1 MLIRRNNTNV
11 NFKDFTRSLLQSPTL
26 VVLTAI
32 AGATT
37 LGVLDYITGPKIGV
51 TVFYLIPVMF
61 ATWYARWFGGI
72 TLSLISG
79 LAWFTANALTQMEEG
94 VIPGYIFWNAGMR
107 TVMYFVVA
115 VLLFKFKNLKD
126 DLERIII
133 ERTAILREKLARELA
148 LEKALSASEKV
159 YKDLVENAAV
169 GVFKSNVWGEL
180 LYVNPAM
187 VQMFEFDS
195 QEEML
200 TRSALMHY
208 ENVADRERFLE
219 ELKRYG
225 KVTNFELQLLTKH
238 HHERTVLVSASLDN
252 NIISGMLRDVTTQK
266 ALEKHLTEIQRW
278 ESLGT
283 LAGGI
288 AHDFNN
294 ILGIILGHAATVQR
308 FIHDPHRVKRGME
321 AIISAS
327 QRGSGLV
334 RQLLTFARK
343 AEVQLETAHLNTIVA
358 DVARLLSETFPKT
371 ITIQTKLGGGL
382 PLITADVNQMHQVLI
397 NLCVNARD
405 AMPNGGRLTLATRIA
420 TAEEM
425 DAKFPGALSQHYVVA
440 EVHDTGTGMSEE
452 VRRRVFEPFF
462 TTKERG
468 KGTGLGLAVV
478 YGIVEGHAGYIDVVS
493 TPGEGST
500 FTVYLPAKAKGE
512 GTQPTRAEFSEALAS
527 GTKTILIVEDEAPL
541 LELAQAVL
549 ETHGYTVITS
559 TDGEH
564 TVATYR
570 ERWQTIDLVISDL
583 GLPKLNGI
591 DVFQQLLEIN
601 PQVRFIL
608 TSGYIDPEQKAQ
620 VLPLGAKHVLQKPYT
635 PNDLQLKVRTAL
647 DA

>member
-1 MLIRRNNTNV
+1 M
-11 NFKDFTRSLLQSPTL
+11 NFNDFTRSLIQSPTL
-26 VVLTAI
+26 VVLTAT
-32 AGATT
+32 AGAVI
-37 LGVLDYITGPKIGV
+37 LGALDYITGPKIGV

-61 ATWYARWFGGI
+61 ATWYARWYGGI
-72 TLSLISG
+72 TLSLVSG
-79 LAWFTANALTQMEEG
+79 LAWFTANALTQIEG
-94 VIPGYIFWNAGMR
+94 GAIPGYISWNASMR
-107 TVMYFVVA
+107 TVMFFVVA
-115 VLLFKFKNLKD
+115 IVLFKFKNLKD
-126 DLERIII
+126 DLERIIA
-133 ERTAILREKLARELA
+133 ERTAILREELARERA

-169 GVFKSNVWGEL
+169 GVFKSNVWGEIL
-180 LYVNPAM
+180 FVNPAYVKM
-187 VQMFEFDS
+187 LEFDS
-195 QEEML
+195 PQEMIS
-200 TRSALMHY
+200 RGALMLY
-208 ENVADRERFLE
+208 KNVADRERLLD
-219 ELKRYG
+219 ELKRHG
-225 KVTNFELQLLTKH
+225 KVANFELQLLTKH

-252 NIISGMLRDVTTQK
+252 NIISGMVRDVTAQK
-266 ALEKHLTEIQRW
+266 TLEQHLTEIQRL

-294 ILGIILGHAATVQR
+294 ILGIILGHASMVQR
-308 FIHDPHRVKRGME
+308 FAHDPHRVKRAIE
-321 AIISAS
+321 AIISTS
-327 QRGSGLV
+327 ERGSGLV

-343 AEVQLETAHLNTIVA
+343 AEVQLETAHLNTIVD

-371 ITIQTKLGGGL
+371 ITIQTKLGSGL

-405 AMPNGGRLTLATRIA
+405 AMQNGGRLTLTTRIA
-420 TAEEM
+420 TDEEM
-425 DAKFPGALSQHYVVA
+425 QTKFPGALSPQYVVA
-440 EVHDTGTGMSEE
+440 EVQDTGTGMSEE
-452 VRRRVFEPFF
+452 VRRRLFEPFF

-493 TPGEGST
+493 TPGKGST
-500 FTVYLPAKAKGE
+500 FTVYLPAKAKDE
-512 GTQPTRAEFSEALAS
+512 RTRPLQAEFSEAIAT
-527 GTKTILIVEDEAPL
+527 GTETILIVEDETQL

-559 TDGEH
+559 TDGER

-570 ERWQTIDLVISDL
+570 ERWHTIDLVISDL

-601 PQVRFIL
+601 PNVRFIL

-620 VLPLGAKHVLQKPYT
+620 VLALGAKHVLQKPYT
-635 PNDLQLKVRTAL
+635 PNDLLIKVRTAL